1 MIRFPSQ
8 WRAVFLCFMVLAMIS
23 CADDDSVSI
32 PISDNNSADTPTPV
46 NKQMTPPFAL
56 TVKHYETGST
66 PTPLSDNDAIAQVG
80 SGIHKD
86 TLLVSTGNGTD
97 WSFSGAPDWV
107 TLRKITGQPSAE
119 DTLEIS
125 YNANPD
131 ANPRNA
137 VITISATGPPATALR
152 IQISQSENACPD
164 ASPVPLISY
173 SSEVKTL
180 FDSMRVAIR
189 AKNLRELKRLI
200 SCSAERANTTADATY
215 SPFQVPILIWLSA
228 DSTDPDFDFSVKAA
242 EVLIDNGA
250 DIEKG
255 LLIIGGTPLESAA
268 RSNNLPLVKFLVSK
282 GAKAKS
288 KAMVDAAGE
297 GHLGVVKFLLANGAK
312 AKSVAMVDAVLGGHL
327 EVVKFLLSEGA
338 DIFIKAAVFIDNVLQ
353 LAASYG
359 HLDLVKFLVEEDK
372 RLDINATS
380 TEGSAF
386 TLAAR
391 RGHVEVVKYLLDKGV
406 DINQG
411 SKTALQRASYR
422 GQLAVVKELIR
433 RGADVNKADMFGL
446 TPLMSAVLS
455 DQNGLEIVKALVEQG
470 KADLTKKDKD
480 GETALAVARNHQA
493 RTASSKKAYIQ
504 TMIDYLVSKCAPE

>member
-56 TVKHYETGST
+56 TVKNYETGST
-66 PTPLSDNDAIAQVG
+66 PTPLSDNEALTQVG
-80 SGIHKD
+80 SETHKD

-137 VITISATGPPATALR
+137 VITISATGPPATTLR
-152 IQISQSENACPD
+152 IQLSQSENACPD

-173 SSEVKTL
+173 GSEVKTL
-180 FDSMRVAIR
+180 FDSMRIAIR
-189 AKNLRELKRLI
+189 AKNLRELRRLI
-200 SCSAERANTTADATY
+200 ACSAERANTVTPNVLQ
-215 SPFQVPILIWLSA
+215 SPILSSLPYL
-228 DSTDPDFDFSVKAA
+228 TDDPDFSVKVA
-242 EVLIDNGA
+242 EVLLDNGA
-250 DIEKG
+250 DIEKQDFV
-255 LLIIGGTPLESAA
+255 GGTSLESAA
-268 RSNNLPLVKFLVSK
+268 INNNLPLVKFLVSK

-288 KAMVDAAGE
+288 
-297 GHLGVVKFLLANGAK
+297 
-312 AKSVAMVDAVLGGHL
+312 VAMVDAVRGGYV
-327 EVVKFLLSEGA
+327 EVVRFLLSEDA
-338 DIFIKAAVFIDNVLQ
+338 DIFIHAGIFIDNVLQ

-372 RLDINATS
+372 RLDIDATS
-380 TEGSAF
+380 REGSAF
-386 TLAAR
+386 TIAASG
-391 RGHVEVVKYLLDKGV
+391 GHVEVVKYLLDKGV
-406 DINQG
+406 DIDQG
-411 SKTALQRASYR
+411 SKTALQQASYR

-470 KADLTKKDKD
+470 KADLTKKDED
-480 GETALAVARNHQA
+480 GETALAIARNHQA